1 MEMLK
6 EKYITDE
13 KGTKIDIVLPI
24 KRYLRL
30 MEDIHD
36 LAVVAERRNETPVSL
51 EEMRKRL
58 KSDVR
63 L

>member
-1 MEMLK
+1 
-6 EKYITDE
+6 
-13 KGTKIDIVLPI
+13 
-24 KRYLRL
+24 